1 MKKSSIFSLMTAMA
15 IVMLI
20 VLSKPVEAETG
31 MPISVNAV
39 LPENQFNKQVSYFYL
54 KMEPGDEQE
63 IELKLG
69 NSSNEDQK
77 VEVTLTPAITNDNGI
92 IAYPDDVKKVDS
104 SLVHPFTSIA
114 TTDKDVTVPA
124 NSETSVKIKL
134 KMPMEEYEGMI
145 AGGINVKLKE
155 TKDDAEKKNETGMKI
170 KNVLTYNIGVVLVEN
185 ETIVVPE
192 MKLNKV
198 FAGQVMGTNTIKT
211 NLSNTKAA
219 PIEELEIAA
228 KIYTEKGKEPLFEEH
243 KKNLRMAPNSNFNFG
258 VGLGNQAYKAGNY
271 RIVIN
276 AKSDPAD
283 KKWSFEKEFTIDRET
298 AKKLNAT
305 ASDLEKDNTLY
316 YIIGGSVLLIL
327 LIVLLY
333 FIKRYKANQK
343 KKRKQERKRRK
354 AHAVRKQKAA
364 NANSQTRKKRPTT
377 SVKKNENSRQTKSTR
392 PKSTHKPK

>member
-1 MKKSSIFSLMTAMA
+1 
-15 IVMLI
+15 
-20 VLSKPVEAETG
+20 

-134 KMPMEEYEGMI
+134 KMPTEEYEGMI

-211 NLSNTKAA
+211 NLSNTKAT

-343 KKRKQERKRRK
+343 KKREQERKRRK

-364 NANSQTRKKRPTT
+364 NANSQTRKKRPTI
-377 SVKKNENSRQTKSTR
+377 SIRKNENSRQTKST
-392 PKSTHKPK
+392 HKPK